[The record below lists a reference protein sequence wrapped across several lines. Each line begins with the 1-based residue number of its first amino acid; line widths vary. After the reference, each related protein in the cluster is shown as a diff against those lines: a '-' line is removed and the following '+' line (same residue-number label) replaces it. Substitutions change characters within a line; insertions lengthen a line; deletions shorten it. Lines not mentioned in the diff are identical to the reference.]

1 MLNQD
6 FSMHDD
12 DELSMNSNFGFGDN
26 VFSSRNMLNPFSL
39 ELDLVGPSYSDLNLN
54 LPQVEPQ
61 NLDEQENE
69 QENEPN
75 ESNYNISILND
86 QQNSRQLGE
95 ESNFTPVNIVKIN
108 ETNGILFGQLEKEEE
123 KNKMI
128 NEKQKEINFN
138 VKKTNYTSQENE
150 QLNLV
155 MVKSHTT
162 NIAKRI
168 DYCKKYFKTN
178 FVKFLKKHSNK
189 LIQSSCLPKELKQNI
204 SSPNSLS
211 FTGNTNDADNV
222 AFLDFS
228 VQKIFCYYKEGNKGK
243 NSLQIKNQKKIG
255 DIMNYIE
262 NCEDESKYE
271 KISSFFKMSLE
282 NAYELFFESDDFKNY
297 TKDSKSIYLDKEFKI
312 QKGFSLLEKNGF
324 LKMIKMCKNYY

>member
-1 MLNQD
+1 M
-6 FSMHDD
+6 
-12 DELSMNSNFGFGDN
+12 
-26 VFSSRNMLNPFSL
+26 
-39 ELDLVGPSYSDLNLN
+39 
-54 LPQVEPQ
+54 
-61 NLDEQENE
+61 
-69 QENEPN
+69 
-75 ESNYNISILND
+75 
-86 QQNSRQLGE
+86 
-95 ESNFTPVNIVKIN
+95 K
-108 ETNGILFGQLEKEEE
+108 
-123 KNKMI
+123 
-128 NEKQKEINFN
+128 NEKQKEISFN

-150 QLNLV
+150 QLNPV
-155 MVKSHTT
+155 MVQPDTT

-178 FVKFLKKHSNK
+178 FVKFLKKHANK

-228 VQKIFCYYKEGNKGK
+228 VQKIFGYYKEGNKSK

-255 DIMNYIE
+255 DIMNFIE

>member
-1 MLNQD
+1 MFNKDLFMLD
-6 FSMHDD
+6 E

-26 VFSSRNMLNPFSL
+26 VFSSRNMFNPFPL
-39 ELDLVGPSYSDLNLN
+39 ELDSAFPSYSNLNLN

-61 NLDEQENE
+61 NSDEQENE
-69 QENEPN
+69 KENEPN
-75 ESNYNISILND
+75 KSNYNISKLNN
-86 QQNSRQLGE
+86 QQNSGQSEE
-95 ESNFTPVNIVKIN
+95 ESNFIPVNIVKIN
-108 ETNGILFGQLEKEEE
+108 EKNGISFGQPEKE

-128 NEKQKEINFN
+128 NEKQKEISFN

-150 QLNLV
+150 QLNP
-155 MVKSHTT
+155 VKVQPDTT

-178 FVKFLKKHSNK
+178 FVKFLKRHCNK

-255 DIMNYIE
+255 DIMNFIE